1 MGGNKTKLDLEQL
14 RQEIRDL
21 NYNKELYAVLR
32 EELTKLG
39 HWKQLKRGKPNPMF
53 TKRQNEKDI

>member
-1 MGGNKTKLDLEQL
+1 MGGNKTKLNLTQL

-21 NYNKELYAVLR
+21 NYNKELYIVLK

-39 HWKQLKRGKPNPMF
+39 HWRQLIRGKPNPMF
-53 TKRQNEKDI
+53 TKR

>member
-39 HWKQLKRGKPNPMF
+39 HWKQLKRGKPNPTF
-53 TKRQNEKDI
+53 TKR